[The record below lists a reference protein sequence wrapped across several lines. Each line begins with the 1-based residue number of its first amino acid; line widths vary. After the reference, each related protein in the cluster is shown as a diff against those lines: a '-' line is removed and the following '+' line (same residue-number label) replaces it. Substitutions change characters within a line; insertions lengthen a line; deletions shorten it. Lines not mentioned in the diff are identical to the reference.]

1 MQRRSQNG
9 ITKIEDAMK
18 KILIVLILV
27 VLVASVFIYFKKSAS
42 RKFVQCLAEAGVV
55 IYGSKTCGACAQL
68 VEEYGGETII
78 KPIYLDCSEFGSQE
92 ELKRCFE
99 EKQTEFVPEIQINGE
114 LFEGWGNPEVL
125 SEITACQ
132 L

>member
-27 VLVASVFIYFKKSAS
+27 VLVASVFIYFKKTAS
-42 RKFVQCLAEAGVV
+42 QKFVQCLAEAGVV

-68 VEEYGGETII
+68 VEEYDSFPFSGEDII

-99 EKQTEFVPEIQINGE
+99 EKQTEFVPEIQINGDAHE
-114 LFEGWGNPEVL
+114 Y
-125 SEITACQ
+125 
-132 L
+132 